1 MYNHGLY
8 LQADR
13 VKILVQD
20 KNLSFIYM
28 YLEKDKVKGL
38 IDNAMKGLQASGRI
52 ENTSRSYM
60 TPQPTNVPSVPI
72 DAESQ
77 VNLDQIQNMIEK

>member
-1 MYNHGLY
+1 
-8 LQADR
+8 
-13 VKILVQD
+13 
-20 KNLSFIYM
+20 
-28 YLEKDKVKGL
+28 
-38 IDNAMKGLQASGRI
+38 MKGLQASGRI

-60 TPQPTNVPSVPI
+60 TPQPTNVSSVPI